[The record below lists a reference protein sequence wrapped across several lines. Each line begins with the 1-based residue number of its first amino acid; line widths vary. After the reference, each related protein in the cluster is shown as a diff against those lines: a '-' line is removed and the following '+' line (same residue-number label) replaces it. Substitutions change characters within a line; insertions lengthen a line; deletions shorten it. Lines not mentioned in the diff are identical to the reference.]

1 MKKISIIIMML
12 IGTTGCMD
20 NPISI
25 NPINEVKP
33 ELQIENAVGIK
44 LETLFVK
51 SDVDMNVKSNIAQF
65 ATIKIFDIGNNVI
78 SKEIV
83 IVNAGNN
90 LLKVYTSALPT
101 SAYRIGLYNAKGDEL
116 GITDFN
122 KL

>member
-51 SDVDMNVKSNIAQF
+51 SDVDMNVKSDITQF

-83 IVNAGNN
+83 IVNAGDN

>member
-1 MKKISIIIMML
+1 MML

-51 SDVDMNVKSNIAQF
+51 SDVDMNVKSDITQF

-83 IVNAGNN
+83 IVNAGDN

>member
-51 SDVDMNVKSNIAQF
+51 SDVDMNVKSDITQF

-83 IVNAGNN
+83 IVNTGDN